1 MKYLLDTSAI
11 AILLARYKEKALDI
25 LKKCATLDLAFYE
38 LGNIIWKQYTLFKRI
53 TLKQALNRT
62 YEAYTVLQSMKVYSI
77 TKSEE
82 YAKIM
87 STATNLKLTFYD
99 SAFLTLSKLNRLKL
113 VTQDK
118 ELIEKAPNTAITIKE
133 FLNETKES

>member
-11 AILLARYKEKALDI
+11 AILLAKYKEKALDI

>member
-11 AILLARYKEKALDI
+11 AILLAKYKEKALDI

-113 VTQDK
+113 VT
-118 ELIEKAPNTAITIKE
+118 
-133 FLNETKES
+133 